1 MKSSGL
7 LSGLKRDFGAEKM
20 FESYLSETVR
30 DGMMVVCANTTVLNA
45 H

>member
-7 LSGLKRDFGAEKM
+7 LPGLKRDFGAEKM
-20 FESYLSETVR
+20 FESYLSDTVS
-30 DGMMVVCANTTVLNA
+30 DGMMTVCANAMVLNA